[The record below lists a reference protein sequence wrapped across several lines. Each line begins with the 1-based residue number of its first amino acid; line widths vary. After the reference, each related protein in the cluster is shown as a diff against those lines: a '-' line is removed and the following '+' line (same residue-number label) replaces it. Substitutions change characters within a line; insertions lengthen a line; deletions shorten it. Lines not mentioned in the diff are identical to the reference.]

1 MLDGQVNSP
10 NVKKMSRLRFFVA
23 QPVSTG
29 YIIDVKR
36 DRTNMARITYQNRLE
51 NIINNPY
58 CSARDKEF
66 AGDLLTYYK
75 RNRKLTAGRARCVK
89 QMEERYSPDACA
101 KIQRLRDQGE
111 ADPEI
116 LSLRALEG
124 RCEPSS
130 WDKGFLES
138 VIDQSLK
145 GRELS
150 PRQDEIL
157 DKIKERNSEDAIK
170 SRRRWEADWVVKP
183 RLSEE
188 FRVMMDYYRANPPY
202 FSNIVTAFDIAESLE
217 GHEYKPSKKVWE
229 KVCGGK
235 YAIKVINAHWAE
247 PKYPVGSTVV
257 VRATA
262 KQFPNIYKGKA
273 AAVISTTEPIRNASK
288 GCKRYKILLMG
299 VQKPAL
305 VDEKDIK
312 IYRAPKA

>member
-1 MLDGQVNSP
+1 MIKV
-10 NVKKMSRLRFFVA
+10 R
-23 QPVSTG
+23 
-29 YIIDVKR
+29 
-36 DRTNMARITYQNRLE
+36 
-51 NIINNPY
+51 
-58 CSARDKEF
+58 
-66 AGDLLTYYK
+66 
-75 RNRKLTAGRARCVK
+75 
-89 QMEERYSPDACA
+89 
-101 KIQRLRDQGE
+101 
-111 ADPEI
+111 
-116 LSLRALEG
+116 
-124 RCEPSS
+124 
-130 WDKGFLES
+130 LES

-157 DKIKERNSEDAIK
+157 DKIKVRNSEEAIK

-217 GHEYKPSKKVWE
+217 GHDYKPSKKVWE
-229 KVCGGK
+229 KVCEGK
-235 YAIKVINAHWAE
+235 YALKVINAHWAE